1 MKMLEE
7 ADKAIEI
14 LKNTGTFFCNDR
26 RHRKDA

>member
-14 LKNTGTFFCNDR
+14 LKNTGTFFATIDDIE
-26 RHRKDA
+26 KDA